1 MATASRDARIG
12 TTLKGRWR
20 IDSRLGRG
28 GVATVYAA
36 THRNGNR
43 VAIKMLNG
51 EFSRHQDVR
60 ARFLREGYAANAVN
74 HPGVV
79 RVLDDDIAEDGSA
92 FLVMDLLEGEM
103 LDERRVRLGG
113 RLQFQEVLGI
123 ASQLLD
129 VLAAAHDKSIIHR
142 DIKPENI
149 FIERDGAVKVL
160 DFGIARMRVAAQ
172 ENTATGML
180 LGTPE
185 FMSPEQANGNQ
196 GQVDAKTDIWAT
208 GATMFTLLSGEPVHD
223 CDTTAAQILA
233 TISRPARSL
242 SAVAKDVPRPLVAV
256 VDRALAFDKG
266 KRWPDAMAMKAG
278 VEAAARA
285 IGVPVPGLGSK
296 AAPPPAQ
303 PQPRPAKLTGDEP
316 TIVTDELTFDED
328 PVMSSEPIT
337 NKRPRP
343 ASSHA
348 PNTSLTDIDP
358 AASTEPTP
366 VAISASFLIPDEESA
381 KTRVVV
387 PRASSPDG
395 GFIFVEAPTVRHHS
409 PQDHSPYAQRS
420 SPTHVKAPSS
430 TRAIGIIV
438 TIVALLFW
446 AILTLAI
453 RSMLRNDDPEPVPTV
468 PVPASTE
475 TP

>member
-1 MATASRDARIG
+1 MSTDDEMLQRRVG
-12 TTLKGRWR
+12 TTLRGKWTLERLLGSGGMAAVYVAHHKIGRR
-20 IDSRLGRG
+20 D
-28 GVATVYAA
+28 
-36 THRNGNR
+36 
-43 VAIKMLNG
+43 AIKILHPEIAENK
-51 EFSRHQDVR
+51 ELV
-60 ARFLREGYAANAVN
+60 ARFEREAHAVN
-74 HPGVV
+74 RFRHPGAVTI
-79 RVLDDDIAEDGSA
+79 LDIDVAEDGA
-92 FLVMDLLEGEM
+92 PFLVMELLAGES
-103 LDERRVRLGG
+103 LESKRLRGSIDPAEALRLSDE
-113 RLQFQEVLGI
+113 
-123 ASQLLD
+123 LLD
-129 VLAAAHDKSIIHR
+129 VLAAAHASDIIHR
-142 DIKPENI
+142 DIKPDNL
-149 FIERDGAVKVL
+149 FVLPDGRLKVL